1 MEYRF
6 PFGQCVKE
14 SQPEMASKQKLF
26 ILGAYPSALHI
37 VWQPPAPHRR
47 ISALAVDN
55 EPEVF
60 WDGCD
65 QEKFIARWM
74 DVVGF
79 ESSWGNIGAAGKLN
93 GSSGRWVNENILI
106 PFHATRA
113 DTFLTDCLNTYCS
126 SIAGAG
132 RISDTYTPF
141 AANHALPTAHLPRH
155 PNENE
160 IVKEARDL
168 HTARLTREIQAVQP
182 AKIVTLGNAAL
193 RVLRHLLA
201 PTSGP
206 TPHQLSPDSVSY
218 GKPFRINIGGVNG
231 VEWWPLA
238 HPAAPAAYQEVH
250 QRWKTLLTEAAR

>member
-6 PFGQCVKE
+6 PFGQRVTV
-14 SQPEMASKQKLF
+14 SQPETAGKQKLF
-26 ILGAYPSALHI
+26 ILGAYPSALHV

-74 DVVGF
+74 AVVGF
-79 ESSWGNIGAAGKLN
+79 ESPWGNIGAAGKLN
-93 GSSGRWVNENILI
+93 GSSGRWVNENILS
-106 PFHATRA
+106 PLHATRA
-113 DTFLTDCLNTYCS
+113 DTFLTDCLNTYRS
-126 SIAGAG
+126 SLAGEE
-132 RISDTYTPF
+132 RVSDTYAPF
-141 AANHALPTAHLPRH
+141 AAQHGLPTANLPRH

-160 IVKEARDL
+160 IVKEAQDL
-168 HTARLTREIQAVQP
+168 HTARLIREIQAVQP
-182 AKIVTLGNAAL
+182 DKIVTLGNAAL

-206 TPHQLSPDSVSY
+206 TPHQLSPDSES
-218 GKPFRINIGGVNG
+218 F
-231 VEWWPLA
+231 
-238 HPAAPAAYQEVH
+238 
-250 QRWKTLLTEAAR
+250 